1 MRKACLLVTTLVI
14 AVGIIIGCSST
25 TEDVQSAPVEKVEEV
40 EEVVEAEPEPVRE
53 YFRFKSETITE
64 EDYETY
70 VESKDESG
78 KVFSEQF
85 TEVDFNRF
93 LRTEMLAIF
102 MEHELEEGKIELE
115 KPEVSEYV
123 KANTGGSKYE
133 HILQVLLSK
142 LEEYKTDISYGLEV
156 ENVVVVEG

>member
-14 AVGIIIGCSST
+14 AVGIIVGCSST
-25 TEDVQSAPVEKVEEV
+25 TEEVQSAAVEKVEEI
-40 EEVVEAEPEPVRE
+40 EEVVEPEPVRE

-93 LRTEMLAIF
+93 LRTEMLVIF
-102 MEHELEEGKIELE
+102 MEYELEEGKIELE

-133 HILQVLLSK
+133 HILQVLTTK
-142 LEEYKTDISYGLEV
+142 LEEYKTDISYGIEV
-156 ENVVVVEG
+156 ENVIEVKE